1 MSGSVHVI
9 NGGSGRMMPTAG
21 LELPYPRV
29 SEAKFRAKLLG
40 EESKVTFVE
49 L

>member
-21 LELPYPRV
+21 LELPNPRV
-29 SEAKFRAKLLG
+29 SKGQVSDETSRRGK
-40 EESKVTFVE
+40 
-49 L
+49 